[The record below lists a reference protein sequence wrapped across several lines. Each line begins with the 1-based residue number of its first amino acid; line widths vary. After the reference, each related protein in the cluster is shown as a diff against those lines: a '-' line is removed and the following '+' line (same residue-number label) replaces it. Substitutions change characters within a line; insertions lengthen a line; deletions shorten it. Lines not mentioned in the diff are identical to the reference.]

1 MTHLDDETLARLR
14 GDEERDEDA
23 DAFRHL
29 ASCAICRARMVE
41 DPAAVRAV
49 MERAPAKVIPLAE
62 RRTSGK
68 VLVAVGGV
76 FVAAA
81 VFVIMFL
88 AMRRPHEPPPIAL
101 RARSY
106 AGTMGSG
113 AAPSPSLQPRDL
125 DYDLSFDAPVN
136 TAAKLVIID
145 TFGRQLAP
153 MRSFERA
160 GEQFH
165 VVVAPRTFAKHEGEA
180 RAIVLAGG
188 ESAVAAAAKDIEA
201 AFAQGP
207 LAAEEL
213 AAIAQRYTL
222 SRGGVPLP

>member
-23 DAFRHL
+23 EAFRHL

-41 DPAAVRAV
+41 DPKVVRDVA
-49 MERAPAKVIPLAE
+49 RPPAKVIALSD
-62 RRTSGK
+62 RRASGK
-68 VLVAVGGV
+68 VLVAVSGV
-76 FVAAA
+76 IVAAA
-81 VFVIMFL
+81 VFVIMML
-88 AMRRPHEPPPIAL
+88 AMRRPHEAPPIAL
-101 RARSY
+101 RSRSY
-106 AGTMGSG
+106 AGTMGGSSP
-113 AAPSPSLQPRDL
+113 APSASMQPRDL
-125 DYDLSFDAPVN
+125 DYELSFDAPEN
-136 TAAKLVIID
+136 TVAKLVLID

-153 MRSFERA
+153 LRTFERA
-160 GEQFH
+160 GGQLR

-188 ESAVAAAAKDIEA
+188 ESAVAAASKDIDA

>member
-23 DAFRHL
+23 EAFRHL

-41 DPAAVRAV
+41 DPKAVHALS
-49 MERAPAKVIPLAE
+49 ERAPAKVIPLSD
-62 RRTSGK
+62 RRASGK
-68 VLVAVGGV
+68 VLVAVSGV
-76 FVAAA
+76 IVAAA

-88 AMRRPHEPPPIAL
+88 ALRRPHEAPPIAL
-101 RARSY
+101 RSRSY
-106 AGTMGSG
+106 AGAMGS
-113 AAPSPSLQPRDL
+113 APAPSASMAPRDL
-125 DYDLSFDAPVN
+125 DYELSFDAQVN
-136 TAAKLVIID
+136 TVAKLIVID
-145 TFGRQLAP
+145 TFGRQLSP
-153 MRSFERA
+153 VRSFERA
-160 GEQFH
+160 GDQLK
-165 VVVAPRTFAKHEGEA
+165 VVVAPRTFAKHEGES
-180 RAIVLAGG
+180 RAIVVAGG
-188 ESAVAAAAKDIEA
+188 ESAVAGATKDIEA